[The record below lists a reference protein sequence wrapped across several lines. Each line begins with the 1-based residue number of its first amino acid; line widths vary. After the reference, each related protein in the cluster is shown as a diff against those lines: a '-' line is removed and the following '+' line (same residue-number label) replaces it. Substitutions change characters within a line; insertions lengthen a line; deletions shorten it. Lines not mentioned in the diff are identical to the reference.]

1 MNSLNF
7 NLPFILRTV
16 TDDLHHSCDMLVH
29 VLQVGQ
35 EMLEQEAREAKEH
48 DQKLGPTDTNGQPK
62 PGSTGAHA
70 TDPGASTSSAS
81 TNNHSS
87 KPIQAGSGRN

>member
-1 MNSLNF
+1 M
-7 NLPFILRTV
+7 P
-16 TDDLHHSCDMLVH
+16 VH

-48 DQKLGPTDTNGQPK
+48 DQKLGPGTNDQPESR
-62 PGSTGAHA
+62 GNTGAHA
-70 TDPGASTSSAS
+70 TDPSASASFAS

-87 KPIQAGSGRN
+87 QPIQTGSGRD